1 MVRPMTKQ
9 QQSID
14 DDDDD
19 DDDDRNIAG
28 IRELWCHHFV
38 RIQVA
43 VVDLQAS

>member
-9 QQSID
+9 QQSI
-14 DDDDD
+14 D